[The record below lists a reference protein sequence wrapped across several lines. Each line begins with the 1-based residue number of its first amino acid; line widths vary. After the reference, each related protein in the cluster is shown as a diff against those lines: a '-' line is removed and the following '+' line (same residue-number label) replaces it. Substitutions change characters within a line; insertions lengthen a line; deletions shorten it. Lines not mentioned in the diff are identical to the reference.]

1 MKSIFDNRGEDHEIL
16 LIIIAC
22 CSLITFRKIARLE
35 RYKNKL
41 KGQFKPYRDLFLNR
55 KNTKKPAVEPAFPYE
70 SVSICMPVC
79 AFT

>member
-22 CSLITFRKIARLE
+22 CSLITFRRIARLE

-41 KGQFKPYRDLFLNR
+41 KGQFKPY
-55 KNTKKPAVEPAFPYE
+55 
-70 SVSICMPVC
+70 
-79 AFT
+79 